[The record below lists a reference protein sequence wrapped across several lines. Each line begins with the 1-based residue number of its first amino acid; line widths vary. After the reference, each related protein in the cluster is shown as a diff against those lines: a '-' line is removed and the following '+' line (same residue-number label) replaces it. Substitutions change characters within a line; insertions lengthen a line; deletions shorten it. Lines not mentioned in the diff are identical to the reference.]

1 MSTTNLDVWY
11 VLPLHYVITIDTNI
25 ANLLTIGV
33 IFKIAAMREAVG
45 LHNSSI
51 DILTFI
57 DSLPSQEAQAEAH
70 HKVRQI
76 ENQAMKEM
84 RPQPGMVQLMEF
96 LTLNHVSKTICTRNL
111 LMPVE
116 HLISNFIPHEHSQFE
131 QIVTRDF
138 KPTKPDPAPLL
149 HIAKTL
155 NVEPSSILMI
165 GDSYDDMM
173 SGNSAGCATILLKN
187 DVNKYLLDSHK
198 EIIDAHVHDLTE
210 VIDLIENG
218 IEKSID

>member
-1 MSTTNLDVWY
+1 MY
-11 VLPLHYVITIDTNI
+11 
-25 ANLLTIGV
+25 
-33 IFKIAAMREAVG
+33 K
-45 LHNSSI
+45 
-51 DILTFI
+51 
-57 DSLPSQEAQAEAH
+57 
-70 HKVRQI
+70 RQ
-76 ENQAMKEM
+76 
-84 RPQPGMVQLMEF
+84 
-96 LTLNHVSKTICTRNL
+96 
-111 LMPVE
+111 
-116 HLISNFIPHEHSQFE
+116 
-131 QIVTRDF
+131 
-138 KPTKPDPAPLL
+138 LL

-218 IEKSID
+218 IEKNWLGWILSFSENIFKIDVTNSDTFLDRFYIAKTIKIMRRSLQQLNTTKVLYKSTALPSTVFPRMKSKEEVARSVTFGTLYLPSYH